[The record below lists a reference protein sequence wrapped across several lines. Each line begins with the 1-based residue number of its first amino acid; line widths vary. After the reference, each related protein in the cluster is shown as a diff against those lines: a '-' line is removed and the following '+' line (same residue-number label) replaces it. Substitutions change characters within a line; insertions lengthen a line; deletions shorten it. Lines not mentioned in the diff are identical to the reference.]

1 MGVFKDLKQVGYK
14 QKSEFAIEVLDN
26 MDSNNIEKFIEIRL
40 ALRWFHTLG
49 FHYSA
54 IPYVGDGVMKYIA
67 LVIDGESRTT
77 KDNFIDHIECELF
90 CLKEMIKRK
99 RMTDYDIEMRRLL
112 GE

>member
-14 QKSEFAIEVLDN
+14 QKSEFAIEALDN

-67 LVIDGESRTT
+67 LVIDGESRT
-77 KDNFIDHIECELF
+77 KMYCRCNEFVRKASFGIEYGTE
-90 CLKEMIKRK
+90 
-99 RMTDYDIEMRRLL
+99 
-112 GE
+112 